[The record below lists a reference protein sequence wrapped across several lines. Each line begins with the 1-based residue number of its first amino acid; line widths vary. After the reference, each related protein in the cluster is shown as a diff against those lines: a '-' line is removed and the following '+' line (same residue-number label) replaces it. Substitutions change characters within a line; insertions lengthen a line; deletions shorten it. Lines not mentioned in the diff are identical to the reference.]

1 MRLFGDPARRP
12 AAALSARMMRIPTSI
27 PFHALPRFVSIF
39 QTAHSDTPPFPFR
52 VAYSPGVAARAG
64 RPPAACRGPRSLPG
78 CAAARRR
85 ERNETISNRAN
96 RLEREAVKDEAPRA
110 VPPTLRCQRAA
121 ARGGRCRGPV
131 RLACTETPPYR
142 VPRAS
147 RPEGRAGRSTFDRWR
162 HDRGAPGRGTRIR
175 TPTTCRAAR
184 HRGSGG
190 GGARRGKH
198 VTTRRVAGHPSRG
211 DPWRRPGKREIPNS
225 EVSKEYG
232 QRCAH
237 RSNGRIFQGLYSF
250 RSPSWGE
257 TPSVPQPPVYP
268 AVRCVAV
275 ERGGA
280 GGAAFGEGRSACS
293 KA

>member
-1 MRLFGDPARRP
+1 
-12 AAALSARMMRIPTSI
+12 MMRIPPTSI
-27 PFHALPRFVSIF
+27 PFHALPRFVSTF

-110 VPPTLRCQRAA
+110 VPPTLRCRRAA
-121 ARGGRCRGPV
+121 ARGGRCRWPV

-175 TPTTCRAAR
+175 TPTTRAAR
-184 HRGSGG
+184 RGTA
-190 GGARRGKH
+190 GA
-198 VTTRRVAGHPSRG
+198 VAG
-211 DPWRRPGKREIPNS
+211 
-225 EVSKEYG
+225 
-232 QRCAH
+232 A
-237 RSNGRIFQGLYSF
+237 L
-250 RSPSWGE
+250 
-257 TPSVPQPPVYP
+257 
-268 AVRCVAV
+268 
-275 ERGGA
+275 
-280 GGAAFGEGRSACS
+280 AAENT
-293 KA
+293 